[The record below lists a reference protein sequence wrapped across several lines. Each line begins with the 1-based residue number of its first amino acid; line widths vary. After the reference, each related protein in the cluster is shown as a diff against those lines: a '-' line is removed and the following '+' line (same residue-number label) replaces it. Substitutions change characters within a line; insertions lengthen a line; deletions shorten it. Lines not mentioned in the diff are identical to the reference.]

1 MERGHIGYLDSFR
14 AFAII
19 GVVLTHAVWLSNDI
33 PVWLDNVS
41 HFGSKGVQLFFMV
54 SGLTLALNYNAES
67 LNVSKFFVK
76 KFFRIAPMYYFSALF
91 YVVVGYS
98 ILPSALPTNLSLE
111 SWLSTFTFTNGWSPK
126 TINSF
131 VPGGWSIAAEMM
143 FYLCFPIIVNLRDR
157 RWLSVGSVVISFL
170 VSVAIYKLIINKIP
184 GNADDV
190 SSFAYFFWITQ
201 LPAFLIG
208 VAIAAWLPFL
218 SRYRAVASY
227 LFPLVAALTIAA
239 AFSRG
244 VFSSYIAADV
254 LFSGL
259 ILSAAIAD
267 FSFMRSRILTYIGTI
282 SFSIYLT
289 HFFVIHFLMTKV
301 GVFERSISGTVLVI
315 GGYLITMAVA
325 AAISSFTYPM
335 IEKNGKNLG
344 NALLRYGRKQIQ
356 GRAV

>member
-19 GVVLTHAVWLSNDI
+19 GVVLTHAVWLSHDI

-54 SGLTLALNYNAES
+54 SGLTLALNYDANS
-67 LNVSKFFVK
+67 LKVGNFFVK
-76 KFFRIAPMYYFSALF
+76 RFFRIAPMYYFSALF
-91 YVVVGYS
+91 YVAVGYS
-98 ILPSALPTNLSLE
+98 ILPSALPTNLSIE

-143 FYLCFPIIVNLRDR
+143 FYLCFPVFVRLRDKR
-157 RWLSVGSVVISFL
+157 GLSVSFVSISFF
-170 VSVAIYKLIINKIP
+170 VSVAIYKLIIQKIP
-184 GNADDV
+184 GDAEDI

-201 LPAFLIG
+201 LPAFLLGI
-208 VAIAAWLPFL
+208 AIAAWLPFL
-218 SRYRAVASY
+218 TRYRAVSSY
-227 LFPLVAALTIAA
+227 LFFFVAALTVAA

-244 VFSSYIAADV
+244 VFSSYIAADI

-259 ILSAAIAD
+259 ILSAATAD
-267 FSFMRSRILTYIGTI
+267 FSFMRGRILTYIGTI

-289 HFFVIHFLMTKV
+289 HFFVIHLLMDQASILEKLV
-301 GVFERSISGTVLVI
+301 GGTTLVI
-315 GGYLITMAVA
+315 GGYLITMAA
-325 AAISSFTYPM
+325 ATAISSLTYPM
-335 IEKNGKNLG
+335 IEKNGKNIG
-344 NALLRYGRKQIQ
+344 NYLLRYGRKRIQ
-356 GRAV
+356 GQAA